1 MSIRQTIKHTLEHEL
16 EPHQASAGRHH
27 MLAALFFDLGDTIMI
42 EESEVKD
49 KAGTTLCAEL
59 IPGMPEALRRFKT
72 QGHRLALVAD
82 SRPMTPI
89 HVLEQHGLRELFDH
103 LAISEC
109 LGFEKPDPRIEHPR
123 DALAFETAKWTELDA
138 VGKKTWHKG
147 VKQFKEERTLRPGL
161 QTYQWKE

>member
-1 MSIRQTIKHTLEHEL
+1 
-16 EPHQASAGRHH
+16 

-49 KAGTTLCAEL
+49 KEGTTLCAEL

-109 LGFEKPDPRIEHPR
+109 LGFEKPDPRIFYAALNALGFPHPSTG
-123 DALAFETAKWTELDA
+123 A
-138 VGKKTWHKG
+138 
-147 VKQFKEERTLRPGL
+147 
-161 QTYQWKE
+161 